1 MPRGAAVP
9 QGSSGENITH
19 FVSVRMRLQGEG
31 NLNMSLYSIDDIRS
45 IDLVPFVMSQ
55 LTNIQPTR
63 LCNFNEQRASLQLG
77 TTEFGEWFRINRILV
92 FTREFGTMYPG

>member
-1 MPRGAAVP
+1 MPRGAATP

-31 NLNMSLYSIDDIRS
+31 DLLMTLYSIDDIYS
-45 IDLVPFVMSQ
+45 QTLVPFVMATA
-55 LTNIQPTR
+55 TNIQPTR
-63 LCNFNEQRASLQLG
+63 LCNFNQQRASLRIG
-77 TTEFGEWFRINRILV
+77 TTEMDEWFRINRIIL